1 MGIANYYGFITM
13 VKVKDIMVKEVIS
26 VAPDAKVTEVA
37 QLISKYRIHGVPVVG
52 KGKIVGIITETDF
65 FVKDQPDI
73 YLPSYIE
80 FLNKAKFADKISMGK
95 RKTINKL
102 IKAKAKDIMT
112 ADCFTVM
119 PDLAVKELLKLI
131 IAKHYFTIPVADKDG
146 KMVGI
151 VTQNDILN
159 IINL

>member
-1 MGIANYYGFITM
+1 
-13 VKVKDIMVKEVIS
+13 MVKEVIS
-26 VAPDAKVTEVA
+26 VEPDAKVTEVA
-37 QLISKYRIHGVPVVG
+37 QLISKYRIHGVPVVE
-52 KGKIVGIITETDF
+52 KGKVVGIITETDF
-65 FVKDQPDI
+65 FVKDQHDI

-80 FLNKAKFADKISMGK
+80 FLNKAKFANKISIDK

-102 IKAKAKDIMT
+102 LKAKAKDIMT
-112 ADCFTVM
+112 VDCFTVM
-119 PDLAVKELLKLI
+119 PGLEVKELLKLI
-131 IAKHYFTIPVADKDG
+131 IAKHYFTIPVTDKDG